1 MDKYFYMVSQL
12 PTLVF
17 DRDNPITTETFLE
30 EAEKWL
36 SKSDLKTLKSIQIF
50 WDTSDSKGPA
60 IWKSYIDFEDQF
72 RYEIG
77 LWRQSRREGHEYKP
91 ETFQPALVKEG
102 NPLEVEKMLLQKR
115 WDILDAEEAEH
126 HFDLGFLILYFLKLQ
141 ILDKLSVF
149 DHDMGMEKF
158 KTISKVTV

>member
-1 MDKYFYMVSQL
+1 MDKYYYLVAQL

-17 DRDNPITTETFLE
+17 DRDNPITTATFLE

-36 SKSDLKTLKSIQIF
+36 SKSDLKALKSIQLF
-50 WDTSDSKGPA
+50 GDRSKSDGAKV
-60 IWKSYIDFEDQF
+60 WKSYLAFETRF
-72 RYEIG
+72 REEIG
-77 LWRQSRREGHEYKP
+77 LWRQSRREGQEYKP
-91 ETFQPALVKEG
+91 ETFQPALVKDN
-102 NPLEVEKMLLQKR
+102 NPLEAEKKLLRAR
-115 WDILDAEEAEH
+115 WNVIEAEEPEH
-126 HFDLGFLILYFLKLQ
+126 HFDLGFLILYYLKLQ